1 MLCLVTQS
9 CPTLLDLI
17 DCSPPGPFVRE
28 DSPGKNAGVGCH
40 VLLQGIF
47 PTQGSNQGLLHC
59 RQIPYQLS
67 HQLQAESSLPYPT
80 PGSRALKVSPGGEP
94 LPGTIRLFLLASPRQ
109 RRKIYGYRKQVKI
122 SNYASATKAH
132 TWPDMAFCFM
142 QEAAYY
148 TSLLLLSPPRFLVF
162 KQDSLELFSHWL
174 RITLP
179 YSL

>member
-17 DCSPPGPFVRE
+17 DCSPPGSFVRE

-80 PGSRALKVSPGGEP
+80 PGSRALRCLQVGNLYQVQFGSSFWQAQGKGGKYTGTENKLKSPITPQLHKHTPDQIWPSVSCKKQHTTPVFCCC
-94 LPGTIRLFLLASPRQ
+94 LLLTFLFLN
-109 RRKIYGYRKQVKI
+109 KI
-122 SNYASATKAH
+122 A
-132 TWPDMAFCFM
+132 
-142 QEAAYY
+142 
-148 TSLLLLSPPRFLVF
+148 
-162 KQDSLELFSHWL
+162 
-174 RITLP
+174 
-179 YSL
+179 